1 MLKDLKSFILRNLT
15 GTKLHIS
22 ILLIVWFVAVASRFY
37 ANGLSFGFDYNIFQ
51 PDGVLYALRTY
62 MFLGDDQLTAAKL
75 IESWYFTNGSS
86 GIHFDPASILPQ
98 NTPAWGLV
106 APRVLYPFLSI
117 PFVSIFG
124 MYGLLVVPSF
134 SLLLLIL
141 CIYFIAKKYSCPNFG
156 VILGILLLT
165 SPTVLRW
172 MIANITD
179 SLFVGLFAL
188 VCLVFESKERKVQ
201 TPLVIGVLIV
211 LTSITRF
218 ATPIWLAIALVD
230 FLKGRRGRALSVSLL
245 ALIATI
251 PTFLTQPSNSVLPR
265 EGQLTVI
272 QKLIALPESFGKILF
287 FEVAQLAVLDRLLL
301 TLLALAFVL
310 SITSIR
316 NESSLRFILVL
327 LSVWAIGA
335 INGSIGVNFRYQLPA
350 ISFACVVLIANS
362 RHLRDWFFGAI
373 RDIKRKETE

>member
-1 MLKDLKSFILRNLT
+1 MRLFIRYSMLIT
-15 GTKLHIS
+15 VI
-22 ILLIVWFVAVASRFY
+22 IVSSTVYAGGPLY
-37 ANGLSFGFDYNIFQ
+37 TANGKAYRYQSNIIQYKLDRGAFGIFTSAEARDLANASFKVWEEVATSTVAFLHTEADTLSVDVNGNNFLNFTTLDDFKFDGINPIIFDS
-51 PDGVLYALRTY
+51 DGA
-62 MFLGDDQLTAAKL
+62 
-75 IESWYFTNGSS
+75 
-86 GIHFDPASILPQ
+86 
-98 NTPAWGLV
+98 
-106 APRVLYPFLSI
+106 
-117 PFVSIFG
+117 
-124 MYGLLVVPSF
+124 
-134 SLLLLIL
+134 
-141 CIYFIAKKYSCPNFG
+141 
-156 VILGILLLT
+156 
-165 SPTVLRW
+165 
-172 MIANITD
+172 ITD

-201 TPLVIGVLIV
+201 TPLVIGALIV

-230 FLKGRRGRALSVSLL
+230 FLNGRRGRALFVSLL

-301 TLLALAFVL
+301 TLLALAFIL
-310 SITSIR
+310 SITTIR

-335 INGSIGVNFRYQLPA
+335 INGSIGVNFRYQMPILIFCA
-350 ISFACVVLIANS
+350 WTVLDKTK
-362 RHLRDWFFGAI
+362 RDKSVTA
-373 RDIKRKETE
+373 